1 MRFFLPLF
9 WIFCGVLL
17 AAGETNEVA
26 PGVLQ
31 IGTIENS
38 DVNESSGLASSRKP
52 NIVWTHNDTG
62 KPVLYAMTPDGQSVA
77 DWELKNVDVKNWED
91 VTRSGNQLYVADIG
105 NDDLSRDHVEVYR
118 ANEPSTKKSGDLK
131 PNRAWRISYADQ
143 PFDAESLFI
152 QFGFGYVIARNHDEG
167 AGAQVYRFP
176 LSRATNV
183 TFEPQFFLN
192 VDGNV
197 TAASLSV
204 DNKRLAV
211 LTSQGAYLFVLP
223 RKLPATGALDPYL
236 FVAYP
241 SSTSEGCTFTRDGLL
256 VTGES
261 PEILLFTA
269 EPFHLKWRAPRQ

>member
-152 QFGFGYVIARNHDEG
+152 QRRFRLRHR
-167 AGAQVYRFP
+167 AQ
-176 LSRATNV
+176 SRRRRRR
-183 TFEPQFFLN
+183 
-192 VDGNV
+192 
-197 TAASLSV
+197 ASLSFSIV
-204 DNKRLAV
+204 ARDECNLRTAIPFKCGRKRYR
-211 LTSQGAYLFVLP
+211 G
-223 RKLPATGALDPYL
+223 
-236 FVAYP
+236 VA
-241 SSTSEGCTFTRDGLL
+241 ECG
-256 VTGES
+256 
-261 PEILLFTA
+261 
-269 EPFHLKWRAPRQ
+269 Q